1 MPPARFD
8 TPTFGLYNPAMVD
21 IDRKTVSI
29 VVPCYNEAGTLHQFL
44 SALRSVAANLTAYD
58 FEFLFVD
65 DGSADDTEP
74 LLLREGAADPRVRL
88 LCLSRNFGHQR
99 AITAGLDSCSGD
111 YVVVMDADLQDPP
124 ALIPEMLSH
133 LENGCDL
140 VHTVRENRQT
150 DTFLKRFTAHVFYA
164 VMRRWVLPDMPE
176 NAADFKAFNRK
187 VLVVFQQ
194 YRERVR
200 FLRGLFA
207 TLGFKH
213 TEVRYTRPLRCSGV
227 SKYLPRKML
236 RLARDA
242 FVSNT
247 VLPLRLGLYL
257 GALCLFTF
265 PFYLLAAGYRYATTP
280 GPNEGLLLVLIGLVW
295 GFSGT
300 ILALL
305 GALGEYVKCII
316 LEVKQRPLYIV
327 RAAHNFPKNPFLE

>member
-1 MPPARFD
+1 MA
-8 TPTFGLYNPAMVD
+8 D

-44 SALRSVAANLTAYD
+44 SALRSVAADLTACD

-65 DGSADDTEP
+65 DGSVDDTES
-74 LLLREGAADPRVRL
+74 LLMQEMAADPRVRL

-124 ALIPEMLSH
+124 ALIPEMLA
-133 LENGCDL
+133 LLDNGYDL
-140 VHTVRENRQT
+140 VHTVRENRRT
-150 DTFLKRFTAHVFYA
+150 DTFLKRSTAHGFYT

-176 NAADFKAFNRK
+176 NSADFKAFNRR
-187 VLVVFQQ
+187 VLTVFLQ

-207 TLGFKH
+207 TLGFKQ
-213 TEVRYTRPLRCSGV
+213 TEVRYTRPLRCSGT

-257 GALCLFTF
+257 GALCLLTF
-265 PFYLLAAGYRYATTP
+265 PLYLLAAGYRYTTSD
-280 GPNEGLLLVLIGLVW
+280 GPNEGLLLILIGLVW
-295 GFSGT
+295 GFSGI

-327 RAAHNFPKNPFLE
+327 RASHNFPKDRFLE